1 MKTLE
6 HLGNYTEID
15 RYLIGKHR
23 LPNERRNSFDIVTC
37 CGNLTKGNFSKQI
50 FREMLRALKPNGLMI
65 WTIEKRY
72 LDLES
77 DQDMHYVQEI
87 KDLTEDGQMSL
98 FMEASPSEVN
108 DLASSFGGQDIKVLA
123 FRKGHSRS

>member
-1 MKTLE
+1 MKALE
-6 HLGNYTEID
+6 HLGHYNEID

-23 LPNERRNSFDIVTC
+23 LPNERRGSFDIATC
-37 CGNLTKGNFSKQI
+37 CENLHKGNFPKQI

-65 WTIEKRY
+65 CTIEKRY

-77 DQDMHYVQEI
+77 DMQYAQEI

-98 FMEASPSEVN
+98 FMEASYSEVN
-108 DLASSFGGQDIKVLA
+108 DLASSFGG
-123 FRKGHSRS
+123 